1 MGKRKNAANSDG
13 GAAMPLSLPSLLRT
27 LISSLFTTASENSS
41 FLPPLSFKLL
51 QTLRFII
58 LTFYLF
64 LLRFIPSIFFIDNYE
79 DAVKFNNH
87 KSHNNKYSHDTRN
100 HTAIGRALSQLLSA
114 LNDIPVSSRKYE
126 VVRSLTEKI
135 IDDNHLDGVHSLR
148 EVNRVALSGAFGR
161 ALRQL
166 EGKVVEREGEVEG
179 EGDRDGRQYYMVMK
193 RRIWWM
199 VRLVRWRV
207 RGGEG
212 GLDGVPAEK
221 LAAELVWMVKKMVDC
236 GCSDEAIRRWAAAS
250 NLGYLALSA
259 DPRLQTSFVKLTAFL
274 FKEAKDYGVDEIDES
289 KMKQCMQ
296 VKLKML
302 QTWLPLLCK
311 ASNGADAPSLSI
323 NERAELE
330 RVLEGIIEELEQEK
344 QEQVLSLWLHHF
356 THCSS
361 SDWPNLHACYARWCC
376 KSRKQLLL
384 SNEI

>member
-1 MGKRKNAANSDG
+1 MGKRKNAANADG
-13 GAAMPLSLPSLLRT
+13 GAAAAMPLPLPPLLRT
-27 LISSLFTTASENSS
+27 LLSSLFTTASENS
-41 FLPPLSFKLL
+41 FLLPPLTYKLL

-64 LLRFIPSIFFIDNYE
+64 LLRFIPSIFFVDKYE

-87 KSHNNKYSHDTRN
+87 KFYDNKYSHDARN
-100 HTAIGRALSQLLSA
+100 DTAIGRALSQLLSA

-135 IDDNHLDGVHSLR
+135 IDDNHLDGVPSLR

-166 EGKVVEREGEVEG
+166 EGKVVEREEEVEDGG
-179 EGDRDGRQYYMVMK
+179 EYYRVMK
-193 RRIWWM
+193 RRIWWV
-199 VRLVRWRV
+199 VRLVRWRM

-236 GCSDEAIRRWAAAS
+236 GCVDEAIRRWAAAS
-250 NLGYLALSA
+250 NLGFLALSA
-259 DPRLQTSFVKLTAFL
+259 DPRLQTSLVKLTAFL
-274 FKEAKDYGVDEIDES
+274 FKEAKDFGADEIEES

-302 QTWLPLLCK
+302 QVWLPLLCR
-311 ASNGADAPSLSI
+311 ASNGVDAPSLSI
-323 NERAELE
+323 NERTELE
-330 RVLEGIIEELEQEK
+330 RVLEGIIEGFEQEK

-361 SDWPNLHACYARWCC
+361 SDWPNLHSCYARWCC

-384 SNEI
+384 LSEN